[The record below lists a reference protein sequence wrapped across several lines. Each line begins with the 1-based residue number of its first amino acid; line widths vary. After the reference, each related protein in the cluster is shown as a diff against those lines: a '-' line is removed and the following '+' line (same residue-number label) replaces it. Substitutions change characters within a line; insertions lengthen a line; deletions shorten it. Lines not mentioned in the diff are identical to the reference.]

1 MHDTKELCEKIKSI
15 YPEIGECGG
24 GVEVSFDEAKSA
36 YVVGL
41 TRGEHQLSTHLELED
56 ANSCM
61 EGKECVSLGIQ
72 VSQLVTNV
80 EQV

>member
-1 MHDTKELCEKIKSI
+1 MHDTNELCEKIKSI

-24 GVEVSFDEAKSA
+24 DVEVSFDEAKSA

-80 EQV
+80 KQV